1 MERDELVLRI
11 TERMA
16 AGTLPCED
24 CVVTWYGQGRGRP
37 CAACDQP
44 IRPIDIETECDLP
57 GGVTICFHRA
67 CYLLWHDALPK
78 LPM

>member
-11 TERMA
+11 TEQIA

-24 CVVTWYGQGRGRP
+24 CVVTWWGQGRGRP
-37 CAACDQP
+37 CAACHQT

-57 GGVTICFHRA
+57 GGGTIYFHRA
-67 CYLLWHDALPK
+67 CYLLWRGALPR
-78 LPM
+78 LPT